1 MGTSDATKL
10 VEIIFVL
17 SRRMVEC
24 HVGKRTILMS
34 IAVTGHRPDKLGGYR
49 NFEGFKAIRRHMRS
63 FLEEAPD
70 GEIELISGGALGID
84 LLWMQTGIIIGFPV
98 IAALPF
104 EGYDL
109 RWPEASR
116 KEYQKWLDKCREVV
130 YVSPGGYHPA
140 KMQTRNEWMVDRAD
154 SIVAY
159 WNGSEGGTANCV
171 GYAQAKG
178 VRTTIFNPDD
188 II

>member
-1 MGTSDATKL
+1 
-10 VEIIFVL
+10 
-17 SRRMVEC
+17 
-24 HVGKRTILMS
+24 MS
-34 IAVTGHRPDKLGGYR
+34 IAVTGHRPPKLGGYR
-49 NFEGFKAIRRHMRS
+49 NFEGFRAIRRHMKA
-63 FLEEAPD
+63 FLEEDPY
-70 GEIELISGGALGID
+70 GELELISGGALGID
-84 LLWMQTGIIIGFPV
+84 LRWMQTGILIGFPV

-116 KEYQKWLDKCREVV
+116 KEYQKWLDKCREVG
-130 YVSPGGYHPA
+130 YVCEPGYHPA
-140 KMQTRNEWMVDRAD
+140 KMQTRNEWMVDRAN

-171 GYAQAKG
+171 GYAQSRG
-178 VRTTIFNPDD
+178 IHTTIFDPDE